1 MTTTTS
7 ANTKFTSKISKSPSV
22 GEVVEKLKSFNW
34 VDLTHSF
41 GPESPRFPSFARP
54 EFKTIFT
61 HSDGFT
67 SKNILFQGSLEL
79 TLIHQFILMNTKISM
94 SKTFLSK
101 N

>member
-7 ANTKFTSKISKSPSV
+7 ANTKFTSKISKSQSV

-54 EFKTIFT
+54 RI
-61 HSDGFT
+61 
-67 SKNILFQGSLEL
+67 
-79 TLIHQFILMNTKISM
+79 
-94 SKTFLSK
+94 
-101 N
+101 